1 MMLFVHHSLFPSS
14 TASPGMV
21 VPSTFWSL
29 APFFCYILFIRMSGA
44 PVGLASA
51 VGDTPTAELNAFWR
65 QASQVVAQGDFDTY
79 TCMYHPDAVLVQLS
93 KKEEQSTG
101 SSEPI
106 VQALK
111 RWKPGFDATREGKQQ
126 VHLAFRFRQRLHG
139 PTTAHETGIFRY
151 ESSSTPESDTSSSHA
166 LVYMHFESLLV
177 KKDGNWQW
185 LMEYQKGSASVQD
198 WNALE
203 PMEASLE

>member
-1 MMLFVHHSLFPSS
+1 
-14 TASPGMV
+14 
-21 VPSTFWSL
+21 
-29 APFFCYILFIRMSGA
+29 MSGA
-44 PVGLASA
+44 PVGVASA
-51 VGDTPTAELNAFWR
+51 VFDAPTAELNAFWR

-79 TCMYHPDAVLVQLS
+79 TFMYHPDAVLVQLS
-93 KKEEQSTG
+93 KEEQSTG

-111 RWKPGFDATREGKQQ
+111 RWKPGFDATREGKQR

-139 PTTAHETGIFRY
+139 PTTAHEKGIFRY
-151 ESSSTPESDTSSSHA
+151 QSSSIPERDTPSSSA

-177 KKDGNWQW
+177 KKEGNWQW
-185 LMEYQKGSASVQD
+185 IMEYQKGTASVQE

-203 PMEASLE
+203 PMGASLK